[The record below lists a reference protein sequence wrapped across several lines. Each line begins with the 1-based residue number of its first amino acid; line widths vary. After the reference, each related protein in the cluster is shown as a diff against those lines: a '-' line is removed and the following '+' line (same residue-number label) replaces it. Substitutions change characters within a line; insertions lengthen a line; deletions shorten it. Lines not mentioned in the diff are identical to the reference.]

1 MIRTALARL
10 YSRVVDE
17 RTGSGWRIPA
27 LDGLRGVAA
36 LMVLVAHTRQQTV
49 PDDSP
54 IWAPIE
60 RGGLGGVVLF
70 FALSGFLLYLPW
82 LRATVEH
89 KPPPRF
95 RQYAIR
101 RCLRIMPAYYFSVI
115 VLAIVRVTIGHRDP
129 IGFLPLALHFVFLQ
143 SLMTP
148 IQSVYWTLQVEEFF
162 YWLLPLLHRFIERW
176 GIALLFGAT
185 VVLSTAWGFTSFLLP
200 EDKRGIW
207 MVETPFY
214 LPAFV
219 LGITT
224 AIAWKKKS
232 TPGRSYVWLGI
243 ATYVAMAPL
252 LYHFAR
258 DEAVLTPVTELA
270 IAPAASAVVLGV
282 ARTGNRFLEHPI
294 MRFLGAISFSLYL
307 WHQAILRAVPV
318 PHSIVHSFLPRL
330 GFTLALSIPVALASY
345 LFVERPFL
353 KLRPTHS

>member
-1 MIRTALARL
+1 MRAALTRL
-10 YSRVVDE
+10 YSRVIDD

-36 LMVLVAHTRQQTV
+36 LMVLVAHTRQQSV
-49 PDDSP
+49 PDDSLL
-54 IWAPIE
+54 WAPIE

-101 RCLRIMPAYYFSVI
+101 RCLRIMPAYYVSVI
-115 VLAIVRVTIGHRDP
+115 VLAIVRVTIGHREP
-129 IGFLPLALHFVFLQ
+129 IGVLALALHFVFLQ

-148 IQSVYWTLQVEEFF
+148 IQSVYWTLQVEEYF
-162 YWLLPLLHRFIERW
+162 YWLLPLLHRFVRRW
-176 GIALLFGAT
+176 GIALLFAAT
-185 VVLSTAWGFTSFLLP
+185 VVLSTAWCLSSLLLP
-200 EDKRGIW
+200 EAKRGVW

-219 LGITT
+219 LGIAT
-224 AIAWKKKS
+224 AIAWKSKT
-232 TPGRSYVWLGI
+232 TPARSYVWLGI
-243 ATYVAMAPL
+243 AAYVVMSPL

-258 DEAVLTPVTELA
+258 DEAVLTPITELA

-282 ARTGNRFLEHPI
+282 ARAGNRFLEHPL
-294 MRFLGAISFSLYL
+294 MRFFGAISFSLYL

-318 PHSIVHSFLPRL
+318 PASIAHAFWPRL
-330 GFTLALSIPVALASY
+330 AVTLALSIPVALASY